1 MLIALDAGHYLGTP
15 GKRCLK
21 SIDPAETRE
30 WTLNARIADKV
41 GMLLKGYRCQT
52 MRTDDVT
59 GQKDVT
65 IARRNN
71 TANNLGAAVL
81 VSFHHNAGINGGS
94 GGGLVVYRYPDSG
107 AEAKV
112 LQEAVYRHVAARTGL
127 VGNRANPTAT
137 ANHQIT
143 RNAQQPAVLIEFG
156 FMDSTTDTPIILTED
171 FVDKAARGVVDALA
185 EVYALEKS
193 TDEDLIRRI
202 VREELAAAEGER
214 AKLPASDWAA
224 QRLQE
229 AKSEGIT
236 DGTRPRSYATR
247 EEVALMLYAAK

>member
-41 GMLLKGYRCQT
+41 GVLLKGYRCQT

-65 IARRNN
+65 LARRNN

-94 GGGLVVYRYPDSG
+94 GGGLVVYIHPDAG
-107 AEAKV
+107 AEARV
-112 LQEAVYRHVAARTGL
+112 LQEAIYRYVAARTGL
-127 VGNRANPTAT
+127 VGNRANPMAT

-171 FVDKAARGVVDALA
+171 FADKAARGVVDALA

-229 AKSEGIT
+229 AKGEGIT

-247 EEVALMLYAAK
+247 EEVVLMLYAAK

>member
-41 GMLLKGYRCQT
+41 GVLLKGYRCQT

-65 IARRNN
+65 LARRNN

-94 GGGLVVYRYPDSG
+94 GGGLVVYIHPDAG
-107 AEAKV
+107 AEARV

-127 VGNRANPTAT
+127 VGNRANPMAT

-171 FVDKAARGVVDALA
+171 FADQAARGVVDALA

-224 QRLQE
+224 RRLQE
-229 AKSEGIT
+229 AKDEGIT

-247 EEVALMLYAAK
+247 EEVVLMLYAAK

>member
-41 GMLLKGYRCQT
+41 GVLLKGYRCQT
-52 MRTDDVT
+52 MRTDDVS

-65 IARRNN
+65 LARRNN
-71 TANNLGAAVL
+71 IANNLGAAVL

-94 GGGLVVYRYPDSG
+94 GGGLVVYRHPDSG
-107 AEAKV
+107 MESKV
-112 LQEAVYRHVAARTGL
+112 LQETIYRHVAARTGL
-127 VGNRANPTAT
+127 VGNRATPMST

-143 RNAQQPAVLIEFG
+143 RNAKQPAVLIEFG
-156 FMDSTTDTPIILTED
+156 FMDSTTDTPIILTNEFAD
-171 FVDKAARGVVDALA
+171 QAALGVVDALV
-185 EVYALEKS
+185 EVYGLEKS

-202 VREELAAAEGER
+202 VREELAAMETER
-214 AKLPASDWAA
+214 EKLPASDWAA
-224 QRLQE
+224 ERLLE

-247 EEVALMLYAAK
+247 EEVALMVYAST

>member
-30 WTLNARIADKV
+30 WFLNARIADKV
-41 GMLLKGYRCQT
+41 GVLLQGYRCQT

-59 GQKDVT
+59 GEKEVT
-65 IARRNN
+65 LARRNN
-71 TANNLGAAVL
+71 TANKMGAAVL
-81 VSFHHNAGINGGS
+81 VSFHHNAGINGGA
-94 GGGLVVYRYPDSG
+94 GGGLVVYRHPDAG

-112 LQEAVYRHVAARTGL
+112 LQEAIYRHVAASTGL
-127 VGNRANPTAT
+127 VGNRSAPIAT

-143 RNAQQPAVLIEFG
+143 RNAQQAAVLIEFG
-156 FMDSTTDTPIILTED
+156 FMDSTTDTPIILTEEFAD
-171 FVDKAARGVVDALA
+171 NAARGVVNALV
-185 EVYALEKS
+185 EVYGLEKS

-202 VREELAAAEGER
+202 VREELAAMESER
-214 AKLPASDWAA
+214 SNLPASDWAA
-224 QRLQE
+224 DLLLK
-229 AKSEGIT
+229 AKGKGIT

-247 EEVALMLYAAK
+247 EEVALMVYASK